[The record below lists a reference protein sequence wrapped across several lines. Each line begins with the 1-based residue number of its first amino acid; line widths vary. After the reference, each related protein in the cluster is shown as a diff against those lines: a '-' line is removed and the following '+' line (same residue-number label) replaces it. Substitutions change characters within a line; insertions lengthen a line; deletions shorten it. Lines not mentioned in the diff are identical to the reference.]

1 MMMEQEFENLLN
13 AVSESFGVK
22 KSEILRKY
30 SESGLKARSFMCHAI
45 YHGLTHL
52 RRPLL
57 EKTSIS
63 RFAFYKDVDL
73 ADKAI
78 YESNE
83 DLCVMNEIRVKVGL
97 PRLKRAVSHKARI
110 SNTKN
115 LFGFDY
121 TELDE
126 LRFRNACRGAMEY
139 MRKLCS
145 IGRNPIPDGMVYS
158 PIRPKPTYNSWYND

>member
-1 MMMEQEFENLLN
+1 MMEQEFENLLN
-13 AVSESFGVK
+13 AVSESFGVN
-22 KSEILRKY
+22 KSEILKKY
-30 SESGLKARSFMCHAI
+30 SESGIKARQFMCHLI

-57 EKTSIS
+57 EKAAIS
-63 RFAFYKDVDL
+63 RTAFYYGADL
-73 ADKAI
+73 ADQAI
-78 YESNE
+78 YDSNE
-83 DLCVMNEIRVKVGL
+83 DLCIMNEIRVKVGL
-97 PRLKRAVSHKARI
+97 PRLKRAVCHKARI

-139 MRKLCS
+139 MRNLCK
-145 IGRNPIPDGMVYS
+145 IGRKPIPDGKVFS